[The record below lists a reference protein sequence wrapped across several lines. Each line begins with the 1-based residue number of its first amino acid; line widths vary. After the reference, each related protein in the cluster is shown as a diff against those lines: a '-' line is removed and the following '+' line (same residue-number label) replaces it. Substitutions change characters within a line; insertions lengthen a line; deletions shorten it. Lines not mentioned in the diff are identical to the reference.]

1 MGEEPEDRGQKSLI
15 GLALGVP
22 GALIRAAV
30 RVPSRELAVV
40 EESGDGRGATSST
53 TGEEQPRRPR
63 EGGASTVLDALLQR
77 ALLQTSRDAEDS
89 LGTAIL
95 LQLVP
100 DEARMLTALARSGW
114 AAAVDVTPR
123 GGRADG
129 TLVGATL
136 LGRQAGV
143 ALLEHTP
150 AYLSRLRGHGLVRA
164 TDEREGH
171 DQEYEILLAEPA
183 VLRAVK
189 AGKHAGRG
197 PAVRR
202 YGVELSA
209 LGQLVLRVAGSEAL
223 TP

>member
-1 MGEEPEDRGQKSLI
+1 MADEAEDRGQKTLI

-22 GALIRAAV
+22 GALIRAAT
-30 RVPSRELAVV
+30 RVPSREVAVV
-40 EESGDGRGATSST
+40 EAPAEAPR
-53 TGEEQPRRPR
+53 EERVRRPR

-77 ALLQTSRDAEDS
+77 ALLQTSRDAEDT
-89 LGTAIL
+89 LATAIL

-114 AAAVDVTPR
+114 TPAVDVTPR
-123 GGRADG
+123 GGRAEG
-129 TLVGATL
+129 TLVGASL

-171 DQEYEILLAEPA
+171 EQEYEILLAEPA

-197 PAVRR
+197 PVVRR
-202 YGVELSA
+202 YGVELSP
-209 LGQLVLRVAGSEAL
+209 LGRLVLRVGGSEAL
-223 TP
+223 AE

>member
-1 MGEEPEDRGQKSLI
+1 MGEEPEDRGQKTLI

-22 GALIRAAV
+22 GALLRAATRTPTKEV
-30 RVPSRELAVV
+30 AVV
-40 EESGDGRGATSST
+40 EEVAAEPSRDRPK
-53 TGEEQPRRPR
+53 PRRPR

-77 ALLQTSRDAEDS
+77 ALLQTSRDAEDA
-89 LGTAIL
+89 LATAIL

-114 AAAVDVTPR
+114 TPAVDVTPR

-129 TLVGATL
+129 TLVGASL

-143 ALLEHTP
+143 ALLEHAP
-150 AYLSRLRGHGLVRA
+150 AYLARLRGQGLVRA

-197 PAVRR
+197 PVVRR
-202 YGVELSA
+202 YGVELSP
-209 LGQLVLRVAGSEAL
+209 LGALVLRVGGSEAL
-223 TP
+223 AE

>member
-1 MGEEPEDRGQKSLI
+1 VGEEPEDRGQKTLI

-22 GALIRAAV
+22 GALLRAAT
-30 RVPSRELAVV
+30 RAPSREVAVL
-40 EESGDGRGATSST
+40 EEPTSSA
-53 TGEEQPRRPR
+53 TGDRPAPKPR

-77 ALLQTSRDAEDS
+77 ALLQTSRDAEDA
-89 LGTAIL
+89 LATAIL

-114 AAAVDVTPR
+114 TPAVDVTPR

-129 TLVGATL
+129 TLVGASL

-171 DQEYEILLAEPA
+171 EQEYEILLAEPA

-197 PAVRR
+197 PVVRR
-202 YGVELSA
+202 YGVEVSA
-209 LGQLVLRVAGSEAL
+209 LGALVLRAGGSEAL
-223 TP
+223 AE